1 MLKKFVSPRSLTL
14 ILFVLAAA
22 LSRVLFSLTSCTPL
36 INFTPIGAMA
46 LFGGVYFSR
55 GKAFLF
61 PLLTLWISDLLLCRI
76 NFYHEWRL
84 FYDGF
89 AWVYAAFALMVL
101 VGKYIE
107 PNKSVGRFLS
117 SAVLCMLIHWVFT
130 DFGVW
135 LSGTIFPVT
144 FAGWVACMVAAI
156 PYEFNFMMGTAIYGL
171 AMFGGF
177 EWLQSRIVAIRPAV
191 N

>member
-1 MLKKFVSPRSLTL
+1 MLKKFISPRSLTL

-22 LSRVLFSLTSCTPL
+22 LSRVLFSMASCTPL
-36 INFTPIGAMA
+36 VNFTPIGAMA
-46 LFGGVYFSR
+46 LFGGAYFSR

-61 PLLTLWISDLLLCRI
+61 PLLTLWISDLILCRV

-84 FYDGF
+84 FYEGF

-101 VGKYIE
+101 VGRYVE
-107 PNKSVGRFLS
+107 TNKSVGRFIS
-117 SAVLCMLIHWVFT
+117 SIVLCTLIHWVLT
-130 DFGVW
+130 DLGVW
-135 LSGTIFPVT
+135 MSGTIFPVT

-156 PYEFNFMMGTAIYGL
+156 PYEFHFIMGTAIYGF

-177 EWLQSRIVAIRPAV
+177 EWLQSRVVSIRPVV